1 MVACPYLYHLI
12 GNLYPHQTGK
22 PPCSVLPFGAMNR
35 PNTLRKNIWQVAPQ
49 VPNHVQEKFAHIHPV
64 MLQVLYNR
72 GIIEPAAV
80 QAFLEGRYLESTDP
94 FLLPDMD
101 KAVARIEQAIDN
113 EETIIVYG
121 DFDADGVTSTVLL
134 TEALRGLGAD
144 RNLVRPYIPDRV
156 DEGYGLNVEALTEL
170 REKGADLIITVDCGI
185 RSVFE
190 VEHANQ
196 IGLEMIITDHH
207 SLGPKMPPGTAVI
220 NPKRPDS
227 AYPDDMLAGVGI
239 AFKLAQA
246 LKQSRPDQAT
256 YQDADLLDLVAIGT
270 VADLAPLLKENRKLV
285 IDGLQSLNNS
295 KRAGIAAIARAA
307 RLTPGNLTAESIA
320 FGIGPRIN
328 AAGRLAHAYSAAR
341 LLAASNSRDANHYAN
356 ELDTLNRKRQ
366 KLTAELSELAEN
378 MVTPDAPILIA
389 ANESFVS
396 GVVGLVAS
404 RLAEKHYRPAIV
416 MEQGEDESRGSCRSI
431 DKFHITDA
439 LDEVADLLVRHGGHA
454 QAAGF
459 TVRNAN
465 LPEFLSRI
473 TDVAE
478 RKLRDLELVP
488 TLSVDAEI
496 ELDDVDWALYEH
508 LHQLEPTGAAN
519 PQPVFV
525 SRSVEVIHHRAVGQN
540 GAHLQL
546 TLAAG
551 GISGYREIG
560 GIAFRQGEWASHLPQ
575 TIDLVYSISVN
586 EWRGNRN
593 LQLMVQ
599 DIRPSQ
605 I

>member
-1 MVACPYLYHLI
+1 
-12 GNLYPHQTGK
+12 
-22 PPCSVLPFGAMNR
+22 MNR
-35 PNTLRKNIWQVAPQ
+35 PNTLRKNIWQIAPK
-49 VPNHVQEKFAHIHPV
+49 VPDHIQEEFGHIHPV

-72 GIIEPAAV
+72 GIIEPADV

-113 EETIIVYG
+113 EEMIIVYG

-134 TEALRGLGAD
+134 TQALRGMGAD

-156 DEGYGLNVEALTEL
+156 DEGYGLNIEALSEL
-170 REKGADLIITVDCGI
+170 REKGANLIITVDCGI

-207 SLGPKMPPGTAVI
+207 SLGPKMPPATAVI

-227 AYPDDMLAGVGI
+227 TYPDDMLAGVGL
-239 AFKLAQA
+239 AYKLAQA
-246 LKQSRPDQAT
+246 LKQSRPDRAT
-256 YQDADLLDLVAIGT
+256 FDESDLLDLVAIGT

-341 LLAASNSRDANHYAN
+341 LLAANNSQDANRYAD
-356 ELDTLNRKRQ
+356 ELDKLNRKRQ
-366 KLTAELSELAEN
+366 QLTAELSRKAEE
-378 MVTPDAPILIA
+378 MVEPDAPILIA
-389 ANESFVS
+389 ADTEFVS

-416 MEQGEDESRGSCRSI
+416 MEQGEEESRGSCRSI

-465 LPEFLSRI
+465 LSEFLSRI
-473 TDVAE
+473 TEVAE
-478 RKLRDLELVP
+478 RRLRDVELIP
-488 TLSVDAEI
+488 TLTIDAEI
-496 ELDDVDWALYEH
+496 ELDDVDWALFEH
-508 LHQLEPTGAAN
+508 LQQLEPTGAAN
-519 PQPVFV
+519 PQPVFL
-525 SRSVEVIHHRAVGQN
+525 SRDVEVIHHRAVGQD

-551 GISGYREIG
+551 GITGYREVG
-560 GIAFRQGEWASHLPQ
+560 AIAFRQGEWASHLPQ
-575 TIDLVYSISVN
+575 TVDLVYSISVN

>member
-1 MVACPYLYHLI
+1 
-12 GNLYPHQTGK
+12 
-22 PPCSVLPFGAMNR
+22 MNR
-35 PNTLRKNIWQVAPQ
+35 PNTLRKNIWQVAPK
-49 VPNHVQEKFAHIHPV
+49 VPDHIQEKFGHIHPV

-72 GIIEPAAV
+72 GIIEPGAV
-80 QAFLEGRYLESTDP
+80 HAFLEGRYLESTDP

-101 KAVARIEQAIDN
+101 KAVSRIEQAIDN

-134 TEALRGLGAD
+134 TQALRGMGAD
-144 RNLVRPYIPDRV
+144 RNLIRPYIPDRV
-156 DEGYGLNVEALTEL
+156 DEGYGLNVEALTNL
-170 REKGADLIITVDCGI
+170 KAKGADLVITVDCGI

-227 AYPDDMLAGVGI
+227 TYPDDMLAGVGI

-246 LKQSRPDQAT
+246 LKQSRSDRASF
-256 YQDADLLDLVAIGT
+256 DEADLLDLVAIGT

-285 IDGLQSLNNS
+285 IEGLQSLNNS

-341 LLAASNSRDANHYAN
+341 LLAANNSQDANRYAD
-356 ELDTLNRKRQ
+356 ELDKLNRKRQ
-366 KLTAELSELAEN
+366 QLTAELSSKAEG
-378 MVTPDAPILIA
+378 MVEPDAPILIA
-389 ANESFVS
+389 ADTEFVS

-404 RLAEKHYRPAIV
+404 RLAEKHYHPAIV
-416 MEQGEDESRGSCRSI
+416 MEQGEEESRGSCRSI

-473 TDVAE
+473 SDVAE
-478 RKLRDLELVP
+478 RKLRDVDLIP
-488 TLSVDAEI
+488 TLTIDAEI
-496 ELDDVDWALYEH
+496 ELDEVDWAMFEH
-508 LHQLEPTGAAN
+508 LQQLEPTGAAN
-519 PQPVFV
+519 PQPVFL
-525 SRSVEVIHHRAVGQN
+525 SRDVEVIHHRAVGQG

-551 GISGYREIG
+551 GITGYREIG
-560 GIAFRQGEWASHLPQ
+560 AIAFRQGEWASHLPQ
-575 TIDLVYSISVN
+575 TVDLVYSISVN

>member
-1 MVACPYLYHLI
+1 
-12 GNLYPHQTGK
+12 
-22 PPCSVLPFGAMNR
+22 MNR
-35 PNTLRKNIWQVAPQ
+35 PDTLRKKIWQVAPT
-49 VPNHVQEKFAHIHPV
+49 VPSHVQEKLGHIHPV

-72 GIIEPAAV
+72 GIIEPAAI
-80 QAFLEGRYLESTDP
+80 QAFLEGHYLESTDP

-101 KAVARIEQAIDN
+101 TAVARIEQAIDK

-134 TEALRGLGAD
+134 TQALRGLGAEKE
-144 RNLVRPYIPDRV
+144 LIRPYIPDRV
-156 DEGYGLNVEALTEL
+156 DEGYGLNVDALTEL
-170 REKGADLIITVDCGI
+170 KEKGADLVITVDCGI

-190 VEHANQ
+190 VEHANK

-207 SLGPKMPPGTAVI
+207 SLGPELPPATAVI
-220 NPKRPDS
+220 NPKRPES
-227 AYPDDMLAGVGI
+227 TYPDDMLAGVGI

-246 LKQSRPDQAT
+246 LKQSRPTQAT
-256 YQDADLLDLVAIGT
+256 YQDEDLLDLVAIGT

-285 IDGLQSLNNS
+285 IDGLQALNHS
-295 KRAGIAAIARAA
+295 KRAGITAISRAA

-328 AAGRLAHAYSAAR
+328 AAGRLAHAYSAAK
-341 LLAASNSRDANHYAN
+341 LLAADNLGHANFYAD
-356 ELDTLNRKRQ
+356 ELNKLNRQRQ
-366 KLTAELSELAEN
+366 QLTIDLSNKAEAIIE
-378 MVTPDAPILIA
+378 PGAPILIA
-389 ANESFVS
+389 ADEEFVS

-416 MEQGEDESRGSCRSI
+416 MEQGEEESRGSCRSI

-459 TVRNAN
+459 TVRNAD
-465 LPEFLSRI
+465 LPQFCERI
-473 TDVAE
+473 TEVAQ
-478 RKLRDLELVP
+478 RKLQDMELTP
-488 TLSVDAEI
+488 TLSIDAEI

-508 LHQLEPTGAAN
+508 LRQLEPTGAAN
-519 PQPVFV
+519 PQPVFI
-525 SRSVEVIHHRAVGQN
+525 SRGVEVIHHRAVGQD

-546 TLAAG
+546 TLAAD
-551 GISGYREIG
+551 SLTGYREIG
-560 GIAFRQGEWASHLPQ
+560 AIAFRQGEWASHLPQ

-586 EWRGNRN
+586 EWRGNRK

-599 DIRPSQ
+599 DLRPSQ

>member
-1 MVACPYLYHLI
+1 
-12 GNLYPHQTGK
+12 
-22 PPCSVLPFGAMNR
+22 MNR
-35 PNTLRKNIWQVAPQ
+35 PNTLHKNIWQVAPR
-49 VPNHVQEKFAHIHPV
+49 VPDHIQEKFGHIHPV

-72 GIIEPAAV
+72 GIIEPAAI
-80 QAFLEGRYLESTDP
+80 QAFLEGRYLEATDP

-101 KAVARIEQAIDN
+101 KAVTRIEQAIDN
-113 EETIIVYG
+113 EERIAVYG

-134 TEALRGLGAD
+134 TQALRSFGIE

-156 DEGYGLNVEALTEL
+156 DEGYGLNAEALTTL
-170 REKGADLIITVDCGI
+170 REEGTSLVITVDCGI

-196 IGLEMIITDHH
+196 IGLDMIVTDHH
-207 SLGPKMPPGTAVI
+207 SLGPKLPPGTAVI
-220 NPKRPDS
+220 NPKRPES
-227 AYPDDMLAGVGI
+227 TYPDDMLAGVGI
-239 AFKLAQA
+239 AYKLAQA
-246 LKQSRPDQAT
+246 LKQSRPNRAAFDET
-256 YQDADLLDLVAIGT
+256 DLLDLVAIGT

-285 IDGLQSLNNS
+285 IDGLASLNNA

-307 RLTPGNLTAESIA
+307 RLTPGSLTAESIA

-341 LLAASNSRDANHYAN
+341 LLATNNSHDANRFAD
-356 ELDTLNRKRQ
+356 ELDRLNRKRQ
-366 KLTAELSELAEN
+366 SLTVELSELAES
-378 MVTPDAPILIA
+378 MIEPEAPILIA
-389 ANESFVS
+389 ANEKFIS

-404 RLAEKHYRPAIV
+404 RLADKHYRPAIV
-416 MEQGEDESRGSCRSI
+416 MERGEEESRGSCRSI
-431 DKFHITDA
+431 DQFHITDA

-459 TVRNAN
+459 TVRNDN
-465 LPEFLSRI
+465 LPEFLTRI

-478 RKLRDLELVP
+478 RKLQDVELIP
-488 TLSVDAEI
+488 TLTVDAEI
-496 ELDDVDWALYEH
+496 GLEDVDWALFEH
-508 LHQLEPTGAAN
+508 LQQLEPTGAAN
-519 PQPVFV
+519 PQPIFL
-525 SRSVEVIHHRAVGQN
+525 SRDVEVIHHRAVGQN

-546 TLAAG
+546 TLSAD
-551 GISGYREIG
+551 SLTGYREIG
-560 GIAFRQGEWASHLPQ
+560 AIAFRQGEWASHLPQ
-575 TIDLVYSISVN
+575 MIDLVYSINVN

>member
-1 MVACPYLYHLI
+1 
-12 GNLYPHQTGK
+12 
-22 PPCSVLPFGAMNR
+22 MNR
-35 PNTLRKNIWQVAPQ
+35 PTTLRKSIWQVAPR
-49 VPNHVQEKFAHIHPV
+49 VPDHIQEKFGHIHPV

-72 GIIEPAAV
+72 GIIEPADV

-113 EETIIVYG
+113 EEQIAVYG

-134 TEALRGLGAD
+134 TQALRSFGIEHD
-144 RNLVRPYIPDRV
+144 LVRPYIPNRV
-156 DEGYGLNVEALTEL
+156 DEGYGLNTEALTWL
-170 REKGADLIITVDCGI
+170 KEKGVSLVITVDCGI

-196 IGLEMIITDHH
+196 LGLDVIVTDHH

-227 AYPDDMLAGVGI
+227 TYPDDMLAGVGI

-246 LKQSRPDQAT
+246 LKQSRPDQANFEE
-256 YQDADLLDLVAIGT
+256 ADLLDLVAIGT

-285 IDGLQSLNNS
+285 IDGLKSLNNS
-295 KRAGIAAIARAA
+295 KRAGIAAISRTA

-328 AAGRLAHAYSAAR
+328 AAGRLDSAYAAAR
-341 LLAASNSRDANHYAN
+341 LLAVKEAEVADYFARQ
-356 ELDTLNRKRQ
+356 LDGLNRERQ
-366 KLTAELSELAEN
+366 KLTAELSEKAES
-378 MVTPDAPILIA
+378 MVEPDSAILIA
-389 ANESFVS
+389 ADTSFKS

-416 MEQGEDESRGSCRSI
+416 IEQGEEESRGSCRSI
-431 DKFHITDA
+431 DQFHITDA

-459 TVRNAN
+459 TVRNGN
-465 LPEFLSRI
+465 LPEFLNRI
-473 TDVAE
+473 AEVAE
-478 RKLRDLELVP
+478 RKLQDVELIP
-488 TLSVDAEI
+488 TLTIDAEI
-496 ELDDVDWALYEH
+496 ALEDVDWALFEH
-508 LHQLEPTGAAN
+508 FQQLEPTGAAN
-519 PQPVFV
+519 PQPIFL
-525 SRSVEVIHHRAVGQN
+525 SRGVEVIHHRAVGQK

-546 TLAAG
+546 TLSAD
-551 GISGYREIG
+551 SMNGYREIG
-560 GIAFRQGEWASHLPQ
+560 AIAFRQGEWASHLPQ
-575 TIDLVYSISVN
+575 TIDLVYGISVN
-586 EWRGNRN
+586 EWRGRRN
-593 LQLMVQ
+593 LQLMVK
-599 DIRPSQ
+599 DVRPSQ
-605 I
+605 F

>member
-1 MVACPYLYHLI
+1 
-12 GNLYPHQTGK
+12 
-22 PPCSVLPFGAMNR
+22 MNR
-35 PNTLRKNIWQVAPQ
+35 PTTLRKSIWQVAPR
-49 VPNHVQEKFAHIHPV
+49 VPDHIQEKFGHIHPV

-72 GIIEPAAV
+72 GIIEPADI

-113 EETIIVYG
+113 EEQIAVYG

-134 TEALRGLGAD
+134 TQALRGMGAE
-144 RNLVRPYIPDRV
+144 RNSIRPYIPNRV
-156 DEGYGLNVEALTEL
+156 DEGYGLNVDALTNL
-170 REKGADLIITVDCGI
+170 KQKGADLIITVDCGI

-196 IGLEMIITDHH
+196 IGLDMIITDHH
-207 SLGPKMPPGTAVI
+207 SLGPEMPPGTAVI

-227 AYPDDMLAGVGI
+227 EYPDDMLAGVGI

-256 YQDADLLDLVAIGT
+256 FDDADLLDLVAIGT

-285 IDGLQSLNNS
+285 IDGLKSLNNS

-307 RLTPGNLTAESIA
+307 RLTPGSLTAESIA

-328 AAGRLAHAYSAAR
+328 AAGRLSSAYSAAR
-341 LLAASNSRDANHYAN
+341 LLAANNSHDANRYAS
-356 ELDTLNRKRQ
+356 ELDKLNRQRQ
-366 KLTAELSELAEN
+366 KLTADLSELAEG
-378 MVTPDAPILIA
+378 MVEPDAPILIA
-389 ANESFVS
+389 ADEKFVS

-416 MEQGEDESRGSCRSI
+416 MEQGEEESRGSCRSI
-431 DKFHITDA
+431 DQFHITDA

-459 TVRNAN
+459 TVRNGN
-465 LPEFLSRI
+465 LPEFLNRI
-473 TDVAE
+473 TEVAT
-478 RKLRDLELVP
+478 RKLQDVELIP
-488 TLSVDAEI
+488 TVSIDAEI
-496 ELDDVDWALYEH
+496 ALEDVDWALFEH
-508 LHQLEPTGAAN
+508 FQQLEPTGAAN
-519 PQPVFV
+519 PQPIFL
-525 SRSVEVIHHRAVGQN
+525 SRGVEVIHHRAVGQN

-546 TLAAG
+546 TLSAD
-551 GISGYREIG
+551 SMNGYREIG
-560 GIAFRQGEWASHLPQ
+560 AIAFRQGEWASQLPQ

-586 EWRGNRN
+586 EWRGRRN
-593 LQLMVQ
+593 LQLMVK
-599 DIRPSQ
+599 DLRPSQ
-605 I
+605 F

>member
-1 MVACPYLYHLI
+1 
-12 GNLYPHQTGK
+12 
-22 PPCSVLPFGAMNR
+22 MNR
-35 PNTLRKNIWQVAPQ
+35 PTTLRKNVWQVAPR
-49 VPNHVQEKFAHIHPV
+49 VPDHIQEKFSHIHPV

-72 GIIEPAAV
+72 GIINPGDI
-80 QAFLEGRYLESTDP
+80 QAFLEGHYLESTDP

-113 EETIIVYG
+113 EEMIIVYG

-134 TEALRGLGAD
+134 TQALRSMGAE

-170 REKGADLIITVDCGI
+170 KEKGAGLIITVDCGI

-227 AYPDDMLAGVGI
+227 QYPDDMLAGVGI

-246 LKQSRPDQAT
+246 LKQSRPDRAT
-256 YQDADLLDLVAIGT
+256 FADADLLDLVAIGT

-285 IDGLQSLNNS
+285 IDGLKSLNNS
-295 KRAGIAAIARAA
+295 KRAGIAALARAA
-307 RLTPGNLTAESIA
+307 RLTPGSLTAESIA

-328 AAGRLAHAYSAAR
+328 AAGRLAHAYSAAK
-341 LLAASNSRDANHYAN
+341 LLAANNSLDANRFAD
-356 ELDTLNRKRQ
+356 ELDQLNRQRQ
-366 KLTAELSELAEN
+366 KLTAELSELAEG
-378 MVTPDAPILIA
+378 MVEPDAPILIA
-389 ANESFVS
+389 ADEKFVS

-416 MEQGEDESRGSCRSI
+416 MEQGEEESRGSCRSI
-431 DKFHITDA
+431 DQFHITDA

-473 TDVAE
+473 SAVAE
-478 RKLRDLELVP
+478 RKLQDVELVP
-488 TLSVDAEI
+488 TLSIDTEI
-496 ELDDVDWALYEH
+496 ALEDVDWALFEH
-508 LHQLEPTGAAN
+508 LQQLEPTGAAN
-519 PQPVFV
+519 PQPVFL
-525 SRSVEVIHHRAVGQN
+525 SRGVEVVHHRAVGQS

-546 TLAAG
+546 TLSAD
-551 GISGYREIG
+551 SLNGYREIG
-560 GIAFRQGEWASHLPQ
+560 AIAFRQGEWASHLPQ
-575 TIDLVYSISVN
+575 TIDLVYSVSVN

-605 I
+605 F